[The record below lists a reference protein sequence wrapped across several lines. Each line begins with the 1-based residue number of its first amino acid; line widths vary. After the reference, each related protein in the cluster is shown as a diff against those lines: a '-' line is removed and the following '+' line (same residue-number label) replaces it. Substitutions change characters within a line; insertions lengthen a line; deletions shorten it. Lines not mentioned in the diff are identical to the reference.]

1 MKIIKTEPA
10 TVTHEGEGDGPVP
23 MTVLRELSLSSAGA
37 AALRVASRIG
47 IADLLGDAPVPTA
60 ELAAALQADPEV
72 LERLLRTLK
81 QYGIFTE
88 TPEGHVHT
96 PASRL
101 LREDHPETLKFWV
114 QWVTEP
120 WTWELWPHLEEAVRT
135 GKGHFEE
142 RYGTDFFT
150 HLHRESPESTE
161 VFNRSQTEL
170 SRLASDAIADRLD
183 LRGVR
188 TLADIGGGRGHT
200 LATLLERNPDLDGT
214 LVDLPAAV
222 AEPDPRLRPGGALSA
237 RARAVAGD
245 CLKEIP
251 VEADVYLFKSILE
264 WGDDRTVTA
273 LRNAARAGH
282 PGSRIVVITNLV
294 DDSPE
299 IRYATGIDLLFLL
312 NTDGKRHT
320 KKGVT
325 ALVERAGLRLE
336 GVAPLTSHLHAVEAS
351 VPPGS

>member
-1 MKIIKTEPA
+1 MKIIRTEPTTTTNGA
-10 TVTHEGEGDGPVP
+10 DRSGPVP

-37 AALRVASRIG
+37 AALRVAARIG
-47 IADLLGDAPVPTA
+47 IADVLGEAPAPTGA
-60 ELAAALQADPEV
+60 LAASLEVDPEI

-81 QYGIFTE
+81 CYGIFTE
-88 TPEGHVHT
+88 TAEGHSHT

-101 LREDHPETLKFWV
+101 LREDHPESLKFWV
-114 QWVTEP
+114 LWVTEP

-150 HLHRESPESTE
+150 HLHREWPESTE
-161 VFNRSQTEL
+161 VFNKSQTEL
-170 SRLASDAIADRLD
+170 SRLASDAVAERLD
-183 LRGVR
+183 LRGVG
-188 TLADIGGGRGHT
+188 TLADIGGGRGYT
-200 LATLLERNPDLDGT
+200 LATLLDKNPALKGT

-222 AEPDPRLRPGGALSA
+222 AEPDPRLRPGGSLAS
-237 RARAVAGD
+237 RARVMAGD

-264 WGDDRTVTA
+264 WGDDKTVAA
-273 LRNAARAGH
+273 LRNAARAGR

-299 IRYATGIDLLFLL
+299 IKYATGIDLLFLL
-312 NTDGKRHT
+312 NTDGRRHT
-320 KKGVT
+320 RKGVT

-336 GVAPLTSHLHAVEAS
+336 GVGPINSHLHAIEAS
-351 VPPGS
+351 IPSGS